1 MQISK
6 WFKEEE
12 TAAKRGRPIFGEMLR
27 LLREQQADGLVIH
40 KIDRSARNLKDWS
53 ELGELIDEG
62 IDVRFV
68 NEGLDLNSRGGR
80 LSADIQAVV
89 AADYIRN
96 LREETIKG
104 FYGRLKQ
111 GFLPMPAPI
120 GYLDCGAGKPKEIDP
135 VRGPLVKQ
143 AFTLYTTCRFS
154 HETLADKMFQLGLRT
169 KSGKR
174 LTATRWSAILNNP
187 FYSGSILIKKTGTLY
202 PGAHKPLVSQETL
215 HRVKDIMS
223 AKYHSGPQKH
233 DFLFRRLFKYDSCQ
247 YTLIPELH
255 KGHVYYRCQ
264 TKDCPMTSVREE
276 AIAAKVK
283 QCLQRLRLS
292 EHEREYFSS
301 KLDEL
306 KAHWGE
312 EEQKIATATQLKLT
326 ELDARQNRLI
336 DTYVDGHLDP
346 ASFSKRK
353 TALELERQALTTQL
367 EALETHRDNIP
378 AKIEEFLELAHEAY
392 FLYES
397 SILVEKREMLR
408 RITSNRSVRQKT
420 PVITLDSAFQIL
432 ADRSKYQNG
441 GPLRSI
447 HRTWKALIGVFI
459 SSAAM
464 PLDAAA

>member
-1 MQISK
+1 MQQKVAPSSLTPFNYTKKYFAYIRVSTTKQGLGVSLQEQRNAIEQYAFRTGLQISE

-12 TAAKRGRPIFGEMLR
+12 TAAKRGRRIFGEMLR
-27 LLREQQADGLVIH
+27 QLRQQQASGVVIH

-53 ELGELIDEG
+53 ELGDLIDEG

-111 GFLPMPAPI
+111 GVLPMPAPI
-120 GYLDCGAGKPKEIDP
+120 GYFDCGAGKPKSIDP

-143 AFTLYTTCRFS
+143 AFMLYATGRFS
-154 HETLADKMFQLGLRT
+154 HETLADKMFQLGLVT

-202 PGAHKPLVSQETL
+202 PGAHEPIVSQDTFQ
-215 HRVKDIMS
+215 RVKDIMS
-223 AKYHSGPQKH
+223 AKFHSGPQKH
-233 DFLFRRLFKYDSCQ
+233 DFLFRRLFKCDSCQ
-247 YTLIPELH
+247 YTLIPERH

-276 AIAAKVK
+276 AISRKVK
-283 QCLQRLRLS
+283 ECLQRLRLS
-292 EHEREYFSS
+292 DQEKEYFSS
-301 KLDEL
+301 KLGEL

-312 EEQKIATATQLKLT
+312 QEQNLAAATRL
-326 ELDARQNRLI
+326 ELAEIEARQNRLI

-353 TALELERQALTTQL
+353 TTLELERQALTKQL
-367 EALETHRDNIP
+367 ETLQAHKDNIP
-378 AKIEEFLELAHEAY
+378 AKEPLNYACL
-392 FLYES
+392 
-397 SILVEKREMLR
+397 
-408 RITSNRSVRQKT
+408 
-420 PVITLDSAFQIL
+420 SA
-432 ADRSKYQNG
+432 G
-441 GPLRSI
+441 
-447 HRTWKALIGVFI
+447 
-459 SSAAM
+459 M
-464 PLDAAA
+464 P